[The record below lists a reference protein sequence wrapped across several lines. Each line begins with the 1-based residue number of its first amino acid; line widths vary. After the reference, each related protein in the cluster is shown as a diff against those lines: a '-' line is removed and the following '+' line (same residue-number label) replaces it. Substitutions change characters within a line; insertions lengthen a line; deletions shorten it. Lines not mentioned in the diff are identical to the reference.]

1 MAGLKKYGSEVWVKE
16 SGTEQNS
23 QPGIGERFQEETK
36 YLPDRMGGH
45 YLDWDHKPEVYKN
58 YPETTPRTTLPKPS
72 LCKNA
77 NLWDAILKRR
87 SLRNYRSGKG
97 LPLETLSALLWATQ
111 GITEEIANFQFRAS
125 PSAGA
130 LYPIETY
137 ISARSVEGLEPGIY
151 HFRPLA
157 FDLEFIKAGDCSR
170 TLAQAALGQGI
181 VATAQVTFI
190 WTAVVERSKWKY
202 RQRAYRYI
210 YLDAGHIAQNLYLAG
225 TAEGLGIC
233 GIGALYDD
241 AVNALLGVNGVEETV
256 VYMASVGMPAEQ
268 SS

>member
-1 MAGLKKYGSEVWVKE
+1 MKE
-16 SGTEQNS
+16 SGKEQTK

-36 YLPDRMGGH
+36 YFPDRMGGH
-45 YLDWDHKPEVYKN
+45 YLDWDHKPEGYKN
-58 YPETTPRTTLPKPS
+58 YPETTPRMTLPEPIFRKD
-72 LCKNA
+72 A
-77 NLWDAILKRR
+77 NFQDTVLKRR
-87 SLRNYRSGKG
+87 SLRNYRADQT
-97 LPLETLSALLWATQ
+97 LPRGTLAALLWATQ
-111 GITEEIANFQFRAS
+111 GITAEGENFQFRAS

-137 ISARSVEGLEPGIY
+137 ILARSVESLEPGIY

-157 FDLEFIKAGDCSR
+157 FDLEFIKAGDFSHA
-170 TLAQAALGQGI
+170 LAQAALGQDI

-241 AVNALLGVNGVEETV
+241 AVNGLIGLDGIEETV
-256 VYMASVGMPAEQ
+256 VYMASVGLPA
-268 SS
+268 SRTGSLPL